1 MVVSM
6 LLRDLTAK
14 WRFVLAVLVLGL
26 LMTGPFLLTS
36 LLIWLGASPGMRE
49 VLVEHLLP
57 QVPLGGV
64 LTAAGFVLGLVLIR
78 RLFNRYVTGM
88 AAMVEELRLM
98 LGSNRSF
105 RITEEG
111 PPELREL
118 VRAIN
123 DLATQR
129 DAYIDDV
136 ESQVTKAKANVE
148 EEKNRLAALMSELA
162 QAVVV
167 SNLDG
172 RILLYNN
179 RARFM
184 FESLAKGPTSVSS
197 GALIGLG
204 RSITSILETSQV
216 DYARETIRLQLERGN
231 RHPVAN
237 FVTTTDS
244 GQLIRVQIA
253 PVLRHSQFDQEVAT
267 ASGYILLIEN
277 ITRVLEQEARRDA
290 VLGTLTEGSRAS
302 LGTLRA
308 AVEMLADNPD
318 MAVEDRERFVAVL
331 ASEVTRMSHR
341 LDESLVTLADTLR
354 QHWPLDD
361 MMAADVI
368 EAAGRRI
375 QQRIRMPVDVQT
387 QTQEPLWIRADSF
400 SLVSALTYL
409 ATRIEE
415 AGEVRSFTLKLG
427 SDDRF
432 VHIDLLWIGLSMSTE
447 TVLSWE
453 IEPMREDHGVNPPTL
468 REVLDRHAG
477 EIWYQRQRPSAPA
490 SIRLLLPRATP
501 EQDVVQ
507 QSIRQPSSDRPEYYD
522 FDLFDR
528 PMGQVDLDQPLAELV
543 YTVFDTETTG
553 LEPANGDEII
563 QIGALRIL
571 NGRPLLQEHFDQLV
585 DPRCRLK
592 AASIAIHG
600 ITDSMLLGQPTID
613 LVLPA
618 FHDFCMD
625 TVLVGHNVAFDMRF
639 LELKEAS
646 LGIRFDQPVLD
657 TLLLSAVAHPNQQS
671 HSLEAIMQRLGIT
684 MDQRHNALADATATA
699 QVFIRLLPALAEQGV
714 VTLRQ
719 ALEAS
724 QKTYFAQVK
733 Y

>member
-1 MVVSM
+1 MF
-6 LLRDLTAK
+6 LRDLKAK
-14 WRFVLAVLVLGL
+14 WRFVIAVLVLGM

-36 LLIWLGASPGMRE
+36 VLIWVGASPDMRE

-57 QVPLGGV
+57 QVPLGGI
-64 LTAAGFVLGLVLIR
+64 LTATGFVLGLALVR

-105 RITEEG
+105 RITEAG

-136 ESQVTKAKANVE
+136 EAQVAKAKSNVE

-167 SNLDG
+167 CNLDG

-204 RSITSILETSQV
+204 RSISSILEASQV
-216 DYARETIRLQLERGN
+216 EYARETIRIQLERGN
-231 RHPVAN
+231 RHALAN
-237 FVTTTDS
+237 FVTTTDNS
-244 GQLIRVQIA
+244 QLIRVQIA
-253 PVLRHSQFDQEVAT
+253 PVLRQVDGVQT

-277 ITRVLEQEARRDA
+277 ITRALEQDAKRDA
-290 VLGTLTEGSRAS
+290 ALGELTEGSRAS

-308 AVEMLADNPD
+308 AVEMLADNPE
-318 MAVEDRERFVAVL
+318 MTAQDRERFIGVL
-331 ASEVTRMSHR
+331 SSEVNRMSER
-341 LDESLVTLADTLR
+341 LDKTLQTVADSLR
-354 QHWPLDD
+354 QNWPLDD
-361 MMAADVI
+361 MMAADI
-368 EAAGRRI
+368 LEAASRRI
-375 QQRIRMPVDVQT
+375 ESRLKIPVSLQT
-387 QTQEPLWIRADSF
+387 DTPEALWIRADSF
-400 SLVSALTYL
+400 ALVSALTFL
-409 ATRIEE
+409 ASRVEE
-415 AGEVRSFTLKLG
+415 SGEVRSLTLALG
-427 SDDRF
+427 SDARF
-432 VHIDLLWIGLSMSTE
+432 VHIDLLWQGSSMSSE

-453 IEPMREDHGVNPPTL
+453 IEPMRDGHGVNPPTL
-468 REVLDRHAG
+468 REVLDRHGG
-477 EIWYQRQRPSAPA
+477 EIWYQRQRAANQA
-490 SIRLLLPRATP
+490 SLRLLIPRATP
-501 EQDVVQ
+501 DERVELIVRDGD
-507 QSIRQPSSDRPEYYD
+507 SRPEYYD
-522 FDLFDR
+522 FDLFER
-528 PMGQVDLDQPLAELV
+528 PLGQVDLDRPLTDLV

-553 LEPANGDEII
+553 LEPGNGDEII

-571 NGRPLLQEHFDQLV
+571 NGRLLQQEHFDQLV
-585 DPRCRLK
+585 DPRVPLK
-592 AASIAIHG
+592 AASVAIHG

-613 LVLPA
+613 QVLPA
-618 FHDFCMD
+618 FHDFCAD
-625 TVLVGHNVAFDMRF
+625 TVLLGHNVAFDMRF
-639 LELKEAS
+639 LEIKEAT
-646 LGIRFDQPVLD
+646 LGLKFDQPVLD
-657 TLLLSAVAHPNQQS
+657 TLLLSAVAHPNQES
-671 HSLEAIMQRLGIT
+671 HSLEAIMQRLGIH

-699 QVFIRLLPALAEQGV
+699 QVFVRLLPALADRGIT
-714 VTLRQ
+714 TLGQ
-719 ALEAS
+719 AIEAS

>member
-1 MVVSM
+1 MF
-6 LLRDLTAK
+6 LRDLTAK
-14 WRFVLAVLVLGL
+14 WRFVLAVGVLGL

-57 QVPLGGV
+57 QVPLGGM
-64 LTAAGFVLGLVLIR
+64 LTATGFVLGLVLIR

-136 ESQVTKAKANVE
+136 ESQVAKAKANVE

-216 DYARETIRLQLERGN
+216 DYARETIRIQLERGN

-237 FVTTTDS
+237 FVTTTDN

-253 PVLRHSQFDQEVAT
+253 PVLKHRSDGSAQQV

-277 ITRVLEQEARRDA
+277 ITRVLEQESRRDE
-290 VLGTLTEGSRAS
+290 VLGELTEGSRAS

-308 AVEMLADNPD
+308 AVEMLADHPD
-318 MAVEDRERFVAVL
+318 MGAEDRDRFVGVL
-331 ASEVTRMSHR
+331 ASEVTRMSKR
-341 LDESLVTLADTLR
+341 LDDTLTSLSDTLR

-361 MMAADVI
+361 MLAADVI

-375 QQRIRMPVDVQT
+375 HERLKLPVDVNT
-387 QTQEPLWIRADSF
+387 MTEVPLWIRADSF
-400 SLVSALTYL
+400 SLVSALTFL

-415 AGEVRSFTLKLG
+415 AGEVRSFALKLD
-427 SDDRF
+427 SDERF
-432 VHIDLLWIGLSMSTE
+432 VHIDLVWTGLSMSTE
-447 TVLSWE
+447 TVLTWE
-453 IEPMREDHGVNPPTL
+453 IEPMRQDHGVNPPTL

-477 EIWYQRQRPSAPA
+477 EIWYQRQRTTTQA

-501 EQDVVQ
+501 EQDA
-507 QSIRQPSSDRPEYYD
+507 SSLAARNESADRPEYYD

-528 PMGQVDLDQPLAELV
+528 PMGQVDLDQPLSELV

-553 LEPANGDEII
+553 LEPASGDEII
-563 QIGALRIL
+563 QIGALRIV
-571 NGRPLLQEHFDQLV
+571 NGRLLHQEHFDQLV
-585 DPRCRLK
+585 DPRCHLK

-618 FHDFCMD
+618 FHDFCAD

-639 LELKEAS
+639 LELKEAA
-646 LGIRFDQPVLD
+646 LGVRFDQPVLD

-671 HSLEAIMQRLGIT
+671 HSLEAIMQRLGIQ
-684 MDQRHNALADATATA
+684 MEQRHNALADATATA
-699 QVFIRLLPALAEQGV
+699 QVFMRLLPALAEQGV

-719 ALEAS
+719 ALAAS

>member
-1 MVVSM
+1 MF
-6 LLRDLTAK
+6 LRDLTAK
-14 WRFVLAVLVLGL
+14 WRFVLAVAVLGL

-36 LLIWLGASPGMRE
+36 VLIWLGASPGMRE
-49 VLVEHLLP
+49 VLVQHLLP
-57 QVPLGGV
+57 QVPLGGM
-64 LTAAGFVLGLVLIR
+64 LTASGFLVGLILIR

-136 ESQVTKAKANVE
+136 ESQVAKAKANVE

-179 RARFM
+179 RARYM

-216 DYARETIRLQLERGN
+216 DYARDTIRIQLERGN

-237 FVTTTDS
+237 FVTTTDN

-253 PVLRHSQFDQEVAT
+253 PVLRNRLDSQDVQV

-277 ITRVLEQEARRDA
+277 ITRLLEQEARRDA
-290 VLGTLTEGSRAS
+290 ALGDLTEGSRSS

-318 MAVEDRERFVAVL
+318 MGTEDRDRFVGVL
-331 ASEVTRMSHR
+331 ASEVTRMSQR
-341 LDESLVTLADTLR
+341 LDNTLTLLADTLR

-361 MMAADVI
+361 MLAADVI
-368 EAAGRRI
+368 EAAGRRV
-375 QQRIRMPVDVQT
+375 QERLKLPVDVNT
-387 QTQEPLWIRADSF
+387 STVEPLWIRADSF
-400 SLVSALTYL
+400 SLVSAMAYL
-409 ATRIEE
+409 ASKIAE
-415 AGEVRSFTLKLG
+415 AGDVRSFALKLG
-427 SDDRF
+427 SDEKF
-432 VHIDLLWIGLSMSTE
+432 VHIDLLWTGLSMSSE

-453 IEPMREDHGVNPPTL
+453 IDPMREDHGVNPPTL

-477 EIWYQRQRPSAPA
+477 EIWYQRQRTTSQA
-490 SIRLLLPRATP
+490 SIRLLLPKAKP
-501 EQDVVQ
+501 DQDLLAK
-507 QSIRQPSSDRPEYYD
+507 IDREPSSDRPEYYD

-528 PMGQVDLDQPLAELV
+528 PMGQVDLDQPLSNLV

-563 QIGALRIL
+563 QIGALRIV
-571 NGRPLLQEHFDQLV
+571 NGRLLHQENFDQLV
-585 DPRCRLK
+585 DPRCQLK
-592 AASIAIHG
+592 AASMAIHG

-618 FHDFCMD
+618 FHDFCAD

-639 LELKEAS
+639 LELKESS
-646 LGIRFDQPVLD
+646 LGLRFDQPVLD

-671 HSLEAIMQRLGIT
+671 HSLEAIMQRLGIQ
-684 MDQRHNALADATATA
+684 MEQRHNALADATATA
-699 QVFIRLLPALAEQGV
+699 QVFMRLLPALAEQGI

-719 ALEAS
+719 ALDAS

>member
-1 MVVSM
+1 MF
-6 LLRDLTAK
+6 LRDLKAK
-14 WRFVLAVLVLGL
+14 WRFVVGVGVLGA

-36 LLIWLGASPGMRE
+36 VLIWLGASPGMRE
-49 VLVEHLLP
+49 MLVQHLLP

-64 LTAAGFVLGLVLIR
+64 LTAAGFVLGLILLR

-105 RITEEG
+105 RITEAG

-129 DAYIDDV
+129 DAFIDDV
-136 ESQVTKAKANVE
+136 EAQVAKAKGNIE

-167 SNLDG
+167 CNLDG

-204 RSITSILETSQV
+204 RSVNSILESSQV
-216 DYARETIRLQLERGN
+216 DYARETIRIQLERGN
-231 RHPVAN
+231 RHAIAN
-237 FVTTTDS
+237 FVTTTDNS
-244 GQLIRVQIA
+244 QLIRVQIA
-253 PVLRHSQFDQEVAT
+253 PVLREVEGVQT

-277 ITRVLEQEARRDA
+277 ITRALEEDAKRDA
-290 VLGTLTEGSRAS
+290 ALGELTEGSRAS

-308 AVEMLADNPD
+308 AVEMLADNPE
-318 MAVEDRERFVAVL
+318 MAADDRGRFVQVL
-331 ASEVTRMSHR
+331 SSEVTRMSDR
-341 LDESLVTLADTLR
+341 LDATLNTLANTLR
-354 QHWPLDD
+354 QNWPLDD
-361 MMAADVI
+361 MMAVDI
-368 EAAGRRI
+368 LEAAGRRI
-375 QQRIRMPVDVQT
+375 ESRLKLPVAVQAAA
-387 QTQEPLWIRADSF
+387 EPLWVRADSF
-400 SLVSALTYL
+400 DLVSALNYL
-409 ATRIEE
+409 ANRIED
-415 AGEVRSFTLKLG
+415 AGDVRSFTLSLG
-427 SDDRF
+427 SDERF
-432 VHIDLLWIGLSMSTE
+432 VHIDLIWLGLSMSTE

-453 IEPMREDHGVNPPTL
+453 IEPIREGYGVNPPTV
-468 REVLDRHAG
+468 REILDRHGG
-477 EIWYQRQRPSAPA
+477 EIWYQRQRAANQA
-490 SIRLLLPRATP
+490 SLRLLIPRATP
-501 EQDVVQ
+501 EERAEINIKDGD
-507 QSIRQPSSDRPEYYD
+507 SRPEYYD

-528 PMGQVDLDQPLAELV
+528 PMGEVDLNRPLVDLV

-563 QIGALRIL
+563 QIGALRVL
-571 NGRPLLQEHFDQLV
+571 NSRLLQQEHFDQLV
-585 DPRCRLK
+585 DPRCVLK
-592 AASIAIHG
+592 PASIAIHG
-600 ITDSMLLGQPTID
+600 ISDSMLLGQPTID
-613 LVLPA
+613 QVLPA
-618 FHDFCMD
+618 FHDFCAD

-639 LELKEAS
+639 LEIKESS

-671 HSLEAIMQRLGIT
+671 HSLEAIMQRLGIDV
-684 MDQRHNALADATATA
+684 DQRHNALADATATA
-699 QVFIRLLPALAEQGV
+699 KVFLKLLPALADQGI
-714 VTLRQ
+714 VTLGQ
-719 ALEAS
+719 AIEAS

>member
-1 MVVSM
+1 MF
-6 LLRDLTAK
+6 LRDLKAK
-14 WRFVLAVLVLGL
+14 WRFVLAVLALGA
-26 LMTGPFLLTS
+26 LMTGPFLLTT
-36 LLIWLGASPGMRE
+36 LLIWLAAKPAVRG

-57 QVPLGGV
+57 QIPLGGV
-64 LTAAGFVLGLVLIR
+64 LTGAGFVLGLLLIR

-123 DLATQR
+123 DLAGQR

-136 ESQVTKAKANVE
+136 EAQVFKAKANVE

-167 SNLDG
+167 CNLDG

-184 FESLAKGPTSVSS
+184 FESLAKGPTSVAS

-204 RSITSILETSQV
+204 RSINSILESSQV
-216 DYARETIRLQLERGN
+216 DYAQEVIRIQLERGN
-231 RHPVAN
+231 RHAIAN

-253 PVLRHSQFDQEVAT
+253 PVLRQANGTQSS
-267 ASGYILLIEN
+267 SGYILLIEN
-277 ITRVLEQEARRDA
+277 ITRAQEQDAKRDVA
-290 VLGTLTEGSRAS
+290 LGELTEGSRAS

-308 AVEMLADNPD
+308 AVEMLADNPE
-318 MAVEDRERFVAVL
+318 MEAMDRERFIQVL
-331 ASEVTRMSHR
+331 SSEVNRMNER
-341 LDESLVTLADTLR
+341 LDRTLTILETTLR
-354 QHWPLDD
+354 QNWPLDD
-361 MMAADVI
+361 VMAVDII

-375 QQRIRMPVDVQT
+375 QSTLKLMVNLDASNS
-387 QTQEPLWIRADSF
+387 ESLWVRADSF
-400 SLVSALTYL
+400 ALVSAITFL
-409 ATRIEE
+409 AARIEE
-415 AGEVRSFTLKLG
+415 TGDVRALTLSLG

-432 VHIDLLWIGLSMSTE
+432 VHIDILWVGLSMSSE

-453 IEPMREDHGVNPPTL
+453 VEPMRDGHGVNPPTL
-468 REVLDRHAG
+468 RDVLDRHGG
-477 EIWYQRQRPSAPA
+477 EIWYQRQRAANQA
-490 SIRLLLPRATP
+490 SLRLLIPRAAP
-501 EQDVVQ
+501 EERIEMSVRDND
-507 QSIRQPSSDRPEYYD
+507 SRPEYYD

-528 PMGQVDLDQPLAELV
+528 PLGQVDLDRPLADLV

-553 LEPANGDEII
+553 LEPSNGDEII

-571 NGRPLLQEHFDQLV
+571 NGRLLYQENFDQLV
-585 DPRCRLK
+585 DPRCHLK
-592 AASIAIHG
+592 AASVAIHG
-600 ITDSMLLGQPTID
+600 ITDSMLMGQPTID

-618 FHDFCMD
+618 FHEFCAD

-639 LELKEAS
+639 LEMKELA
-646 LGIRFDQPVLD
+646 LGLRFDQPVLD

-671 HSLEAIMQRLGIT
+671 HSLEAIMQRLGIE
-684 MDQRHNALADATATA
+684 MEKRHNALADATATA
-699 QVFIRLLPALAEQGV
+699 QIFMRLLPALSEQGI

>member
-1 MVVSM
+1 MF
-6 LLRDLTAK
+6 LRDLTAK

-49 VLVEHLLP
+49 VLIEHLLP
-57 QVPLGGV
+57 QVPLGGM
-64 LTAAGFVLGLVLIR
+64 LTATGFVLGLMLIR

-105 RITEEG
+105 RITEDG

-136 ESQVTKAKANVE
+136 ETQVAKAKANVE

-167 SNLDG
+167 CNLDG

-204 RSITSILETSQV
+204 RSISSILETSQV

-237 FVTTTDS
+237 FVTTTDG

-253 PVLRHSQFDQEVAT
+253 PVLRQQQEASAHPV

-277 ITRVLEQEARRDA
+277 ITRVLEQEAKRDM

-318 MAVEDRERFVAVL
+318 MSPEDRERFVAVL
-331 ASEVTRMSHR
+331 ASEVTRMSQR
-341 LDESLVTLADTLR
+341 LDDTLVTLADTLR

-361 MMAADVI
+361 MLAADVI

-375 QQRIRMPVDVQT
+375 QERLKLPVDVDT
-387 QTQEPLWIRADSF
+387 ATTDPLWIRADSF

-415 AGEVRSFTLKLG
+415 AGEVRSFGLKLA

-432 VHIDLLWIGLSMSTE
+432 VHIDLVWIGLSMSTE

-453 IEPMREDHGVNPPTL
+453 IEPMRQDHGVNPPTL
-468 REVLDRHAG
+468 RDILDRHAG
-477 EIWYQRQRPSAPA
+477 EIWYQRQRPSASA

-501 EQDVVQ
+501 DQDVTAQ
-507 QSIRQPSSDRPEYYD
+507 TSSRQPGSDRPEYYD

-585 DPRCRLK
+585 DPRCPLK

-618 FHDFCMD
+618 FHDFCAD

-639 LELKEAS
+639 LELKEGP

-671 HSLEAIMQRLGIT
+671 HSLEAIMQRLGIE

-699 QVFIRLLPALAEQGV
+699 QVFLKLLPALAEQGV

-719 ALEAS
+719 ALDAS

>member
-1 MVVSM
+1 M
-6 LLRDLTAK
+6 RDLTAK
-14 WRFVLAVLVLGL
+14 WRFVLAVAVLGL

-49 VLVEHLLP
+49 ILVEHLLP
-57 QVPLGGV
+57 QVPLGGM
-64 LTAAGFVLGLVLIR
+64 LTATGFVLGLVLIR

-136 ESQVTKAKANVE
+136 ETQVLKAKANVE

-167 SNLDG
+167 CNLDG

-216 DYARETIRLQLERGN
+216 DYARDTIRLQLERGN

-237 FVTTTDS
+237 FVTTTDG

-253 PVLRHSQFDQEVAT
+253 PVLRQQESQAVAT

-290 VLGTLTEGSRAS
+290 VLGSLTEGSRAS

-318 MAVEDRERFVAVL
+318 MDAEDRERFVAVL
-331 ASEVTRMSHR
+331 ASEVTRMSQR
-341 LDESLVTLADTLR
+341 LDDSLVTLSDTLR

-375 QQRIRMPVDVQT
+375 HERIKMPVDVQT
-387 QTQEPLWIRADSF
+387 ATDIPLWIRADSF

-427 SDDRF
+427 SDERF
-432 VHIDLLWIGLSMSTE
+432 VHMDLIWIGLSMSTE

-453 IEPMREDHGVNPPTL
+453 IEPMRQDHGVNPPTL

-477 EIWYQRQRPSAPA
+477 EIWYQRQRPTAPA

-501 EQDVVQ
+501 EQDVLQ
-507 QSIRQPSSDRPEYYD
+507 QSARQSNADRPEYYD

-528 PMGQVDLDQPLAELV
+528 PMGQVDLDQPLADLV

-585 DPRCRLK
+585 DPRCPLK

-618 FHDFCMD
+618 FHEFCAD

-639 LELKEAS
+639 LELKEGP

-671 HSLEAIMQRLGIT
+671 HSLEAIMQRLGIS

-699 QVFIRLLPALAEQGV
+699 QVFIRLLPALAEQGI

-719 ALEAS
+719 ALDAS

>member
-1 MVVSM
+1 MF
-6 LLRDLTAK
+6 LRDLTAK
-14 WRFVLAVLVLGL
+14 WRFVLAVGVLGL

-57 QVPLGGV
+57 QVPLGGM
-64 LTAAGFVLGLVLIR
+64 LTATGFVLGLVLIR

-136 ESQVTKAKANVE
+136 ESQVAKAKANVE

-216 DYARETIRLQLERGN
+216 DYARETIRIQLERGN

-237 FVTTTDS
+237 FVTTTDN

-253 PVLRHSQFDQEVAT
+253 PVLRHRSDASAQQV

-277 ITRVLEQEARRDA
+277 ITRVLEQESRRDE
-290 VLGTLTEGSRAS
+290 VLGELTEGSRAS

-308 AVEMLADNPD
+308 AVEMLADHPD
-318 MAVEDRERFVAVL
+318 MGAEDRDRFVGVL
-331 ASEVTRMSHR
+331 ASEVTHMSQR
-341 LDESLVTLADTLR
+341 LDDTLSSLSDTLR

-361 MMAADVI
+361 MLAADVI

-375 QQRIRMPVDVQT
+375 HERLKLPVDVNT
-387 QTQEPLWIRADSF
+387 MTEVPLWIRADSF
-400 SLVSALTYL
+400 SLVSALTFL

-415 AGEVRSFTLKLG
+415 AGEVRSFALKLD
-427 SDDRF
+427 SDERF
-432 VHIDLLWIGLSMSTE
+432 VHIDLVWTGLSMSTE
-447 TVLSWE
+447 TVLTWE
-453 IEPMREDHGVNPPTL
+453 IEPMRQDHGVNPPTL

-477 EIWYQRQRPSAPA
+477 EIWYQRQRTTTQA

-501 EQDVVQ
+501 EQDA
-507 QSIRQPSSDRPEYYD
+507 SSLAARNESADRPEYYD

-528 PMGQVDLDQPLAELV
+528 PMGQVDLDQPLSELV

-553 LEPANGDEII
+553 LEPASGDEII
-563 QIGALRIL
+563 QIGALRIV
-571 NGRPLLQEHFDQLV
+571 NGRLLHQEHFDQLV
-585 DPRCRLK
+585 DPRCHLK

-618 FHDFCMD
+618 FHDFCAD

-639 LELKEAS
+639 LELKEAA
-646 LGIRFDQPVLD
+646 LGVRFDQPVLD

-671 HSLEAIMQRLGIT
+671 HSLEAIMQRLGIQ
-684 MDQRHNALADATATA
+684 MEQRHNALADATATA
-699 QVFIRLLPALAEQGV
+699 QVFMRLLPALAEQGV

-719 ALEAS
+719 ALAAS

>member
-1 MVVSM
+1 MF
-6 LLRDLTAK
+6 LRDLKAK
-14 WRFVLAVLVLGL
+14 WRFVLAVVVLGM
-26 LMTGPFLLTS
+26 LMTGPFLLTTV
-36 LLIWLGASPGMRE
+36 LIWLGASPGMRE

-57 QVPLGGV
+57 QVPLGGI
-64 LTAAGFVLGLVLIR
+64 LTATGFFLGLAIVR

-136 ESQVTKAKANVE
+136 EAQVARAKANVE

-204 RSITSILETSQV
+204 RSINSILEASQV
-216 DYARETIRLQLERGN
+216 EYARESIRIQHERGN
-231 RHPVAN
+231 RHAIAN
-237 FVTTTDS
+237 FVTTTDN

-253 PVLRHSQFDQEVAT
+253 PVLRESEGQQII
-267 ASGYILLIEN
+267 SGYILLIEN
-277 ITRVLEQEARRDA
+277 ITKTLEQDARRDA
-290 VLGTLTEGSRAS
+290 ALGDLTEGSRAS

-318 MAVEDRERFVAVL
+318 MSADDRGRFVQVL
-331 ASEVTRMSHR
+331 SSEVTRMSHR
-341 LDESLVTLADTLR
+341 LDDTLKTLADSLR

-361 MMAADVI
+361 MLAADI
-368 EAAGRRI
+368 LEAAARRI
-375 QQRIRMPVDVQT
+375 DQRLHLPVSVDKQSA
-387 QTQEPLWIRADSF
+387 ESLWVRADSF
-400 SLVSALTYL
+400 ALVTALTFL
-409 ATRIEE
+409 AAKIQE
-415 AGEVRSFTLKLG
+415 AGEVRAFTLSLG

-432 VHIDLLWIGLSMSTE
+432 VHMDLMWLGLAMSTE

-453 IEPMREDHGVNPPTL
+453 IEPMRLDHGVNPPTL
-468 REVLDRHAG
+468 REVLDRHGG
-477 EIWYQRQRPSAPA
+477 EIWYQRQRAANQA
-490 SIRLLLPRATP
+490 SLRLLIPRAKP
-501 EQDVVQ
+501 QEQIELSTRD
-507 QSIRQPSSDRPEYYD
+507 DDNRPEYYD

-528 PMGQVDLDQPLAELV
+528 PLGEVDLSRPLADLA

-563 QIGALRIL
+563 QFGAVRIL
-571 NGRPLLQEHFDQLV
+571 NGRLLQKENFDQMV
-585 DPRCRLK
+585 DPRVPLK

-618 FHDFCMD
+618 FRDFCID

-639 LELKEAS
+639 LELKEAP

-671 HSLEAIMQRLGIT
+671 HSLEAIMQRLGIN

-699 QVFIRLLPALAEQGV
+699 KVFLRLLPALAEQGIT
-714 VTLRQ
+714 TLGQ
-719 ALEAS
+719 AIEAS

>member
-1 MVVSM
+1 MF
-6 LLRDLTAK
+6 LRDLTAK
-14 WRFVLAVLVLGL
+14 WRFVLAVVVLGL

-49 VLVEHLLP
+49 VLIEHLLP
-57 QVPLGGV
+57 QVPLGGI
-64 LTAAGFVLGLVLIR
+64 LTATGFVLGLMLIR

-105 RITEEG
+105 RITEDG

-136 ESQVTKAKANVE
+136 ETQVLKAKANVE

-167 SNLDG
+167 CNLDG

-204 RSITSILETSQV
+204 RSISSILETSQV

-237 FVTTTDS
+237 FVTTTDG

-253 PVLRHSQFDQEVAT
+253 PVLRQQQDAPAHPV

-277 ITRVLEQEARRDA
+277 ITRVLEQEAKRDM
-290 VLGTLTEGSRAS
+290 VLGTLTEGSRSS

-318 MAVEDRERFVAVL
+318 MSPEDRERFVAVL
-331 ASEVTRMSHR
+331 ASEVTRMSQR
-341 LDESLVTLADTLR
+341 LDDTLETLADTLR

-361 MMAADVI
+361 MLAADVI

-375 QQRIRMPVDVQT
+375 QERLKMPVDVDT
-387 QTQEPLWIRADSF
+387 ATPDPLWIRADSF

-415 AGEVRSFTLKLG
+415 AGDVRSFGLKLA

-432 VHIDLLWIGLSMSTE
+432 VHIDLVWIGLSMSTE

-453 IEPMREDHGVNPPTL
+453 IEPMRQDHGVNPPTL
-468 REVLDRHAG
+468 REILDRHAG
-477 EIWYQRQRPSAPA
+477 EIWYQRQRPTAPA

-501 EQDVVQ
+501 EHDISAQAT
-507 QSIRQPSSDRPEYYD
+507 RQAGSDRPEYYD

-528 PMGQVDLDQPLAELV
+528 PMGQVDLDQPLADLV

-571 NGRPLLQEHFDQLV
+571 NGRPLQQEHFDQLV
-585 DPRCRLK
+585 DPRCPLK

-618 FHDFCMD
+618 FHDFCAD
-625 TVLVGHNVAFDMRF
+625 TVLLGHNVAFDMRF
-639 LELKEAS
+639 LELKEGP

-699 QVFIRLLPALAEQGV
+699 QVFLKLLPALAEQGV

-719 ALEAS
+719 ALDAS

>member
-1 MVVSM
+1 MF
-6 LLRDLTAK
+6 LRDLTAK
-14 WRFVLAVLVLGL
+14 WRFVLAVGVLGL

-57 QVPLGGV
+57 QVPLGGM
-64 LTAAGFVLGLVLIR
+64 LTATGFVLGLVLIR

-136 ESQVTKAKANVE
+136 ESQVAKAKANVE

-216 DYARETIRLQLERGN
+216 DYARETIRIQLERGN

-237 FVTTTDS
+237 FVTTTDN

-253 PVLRHSQFDQEVAT
+253 PVLKHRTEASAQQV

-277 ITRVLEQEARRDA
+277 ITRVLEQESRRDE
-290 VLGTLTEGSRAS
+290 VLGELTEGSRAS

-308 AVEMLADNPD
+308 AVEMLADHPD
-318 MAVEDRERFVAVL
+318 MGAEDRDRFVGVL
-331 ASEVTRMSHR
+331 ASEVTRMSQR
-341 LDESLVTLADTLR
+341 LDDTLTSLSDTLR

-361 MMAADVI
+361 MLAADVI

-375 QQRIRMPVDVQT
+375 HERLKLPVDVNT
-387 QTQEPLWIRADSF
+387 MTEVPLWIRADSF
-400 SLVSALTYL
+400 SLVSALTFL

-415 AGEVRSFTLKLG
+415 AGEVRSFALKLD
-427 SDDRF
+427 SDERF
-432 VHIDLLWIGLSMSTE
+432 VHIDLVWTGLSMSTE
-447 TVLSWE
+447 TVLTWE
-453 IEPMREDHGVNPPTL
+453 IEPMRQDHGVNPPTL

-477 EIWYQRQRPSAPA
+477 EIWYQRQRTTTQA
-490 SIRLLLPRATP
+490 SIRLLMPRATP
-501 EQDVVQ
+501 EQDA
-507 QSIRQPSSDRPEYYD
+507 SSLAARNESADRPEYYD

-528 PMGQVDLDQPLAELV
+528 PMGQVDLDQPLSELV

-563 QIGALRIL
+563 QIGALRIV
-571 NGRPLLQEHFDQLV
+571 NGRLLHQEHFDQLV
-585 DPRCRLK
+585 DPRCHLK

-618 FHDFCMD
+618 FHDFCAD

-639 LELKEAS
+639 LELKEAA
-646 LGIRFDQPVLD
+646 LGVRFDQPVLD

-671 HSLEAIMQRLGIT
+671 HSLEAIMQRLGIQ
-684 MDQRHNALADATATA
+684 MEQRHNALADATATA
-699 QVFIRLLPALAEQGV
+699 QVFMRLLPALAEQGV

-719 ALEAS
+719 ALAAS

>member
-1 MVVSM
+1 MF
-6 LLRDLTAK
+6 LRDLKAK
-14 WRFVLAVLVLGL
+14 WRFVLAVLVLGI

-36 LLIWLGASPGMRE
+36 VLIWAGASAGMRE
-49 VLVEHLLP
+49 MLIQHLLP
-57 QVPLGGV
+57 QIPLGGM
-64 LTAAGFVLGLVLIR
+64 LTATGFVVGLVLVR

-136 ESQVTKAKANVE
+136 ETQVAKAKANVE

-167 SNLDG
+167 CNLDG

-204 RSITSILETSQV
+204 RSINSILEASQV
-216 DYARETIRLQLERGN
+216 DYARETIRIQLERGN
-231 RHPVAN
+231 RHAIAN
-237 FVTTTDS
+237 FVTTTDNS
-244 GQLIRVQIA
+244 QLIRVQIA
-253 PVLRHSQFDQEVAT
+253 PVLREAAGIQT

-277 ITRVLEQEARRDA
+277 ITRALEQDAKRDTA
-290 VLGTLTEGSRAS
+290 LGELTEGSRAS

-308 AVEMLADNPD
+308 AIEMLADNPE
-318 MAVEDRERFVAVL
+318 MEAEDRERFIGVL
-331 ASEVTRMSHR
+331 SSEVNRMSER
-341 LDESLVTLADTLR
+341 LDVTLKTVADSLR
-354 QHWPLDD
+354 QNWPLDD
-361 MMAADVI
+361 MMAADI
-368 EAAGRRI
+368 LEAAGRRI
-375 QQRIRMPVDVQT
+375 ESRLKLPVAVETETPQ
-387 QTQEPLWIRADSF
+387 PLWIRADSF
-400 SLVSALTYL
+400 ALVSALTFL
-409 ATRIEE
+409 AARIEE
-415 AGEVRSFTLKLG
+415 NGEVRSLTLSLG
-427 SDDRF
+427 SDERF
-432 VHIDLLWIGLSMSTE
+432 VHIDLSWLGLTISSE

-453 IEPMREDHGVNPPTL
+453 IDPMRDGHGVNPPTL
-468 REVLDRHAG
+468 REVLDRHGG
-477 EIWYQRQRPSAPA
+477 EIWYQRQRAANYA
-490 SIRLLLPRATP
+490 SLRLLIPRATP
-501 EQDVVQ
+501 EERVELNVRDGD
-507 QSIRQPSSDRPEYYD
+507 SRPEYYD

-528 PMGQVDLDQPLAELV
+528 PLGQVDLDRPLADLV

-563 QIGALRIL
+563 QFGALRVL
-571 NGRPLLQEHFDQLV
+571 NGRLLQQEHFDQLV
-585 DPRCRLK
+585 DPRVPLK
-592 AASIAIHG
+592 AASVAIHG

-613 LVLPA
+613 QVLPA
-618 FHDFCMD
+618 FHDFCAD

-639 LELKEAS
+639 LEIKEAT

-657 TLLLSAVAHPNQQS
+657 TLLLSAVAHPNQES
-671 HSLEAIMQRLGIT
+671 HSLEAIMQRLGIEIE
-684 MDQRHNALADATATA
+684 QRHNALADATATA
-699 QVFIRLLPALAEQGV
+699 HVFVRLLPALADRGIT
-714 VTLRQ
+714 TLGQ
-719 ALEAS
+719 AIEAS

>member
-1 MVVSM
+1 MF
-6 LLRDLTAK
+6 LRDLTAK
-14 WRFVLAVLVLGL
+14 WRFVLAVGVLGL

-57 QVPLGGV
+57 QVPLGGM
-64 LTAAGFVLGLVLIR
+64 LTATGFVLGLVLIR

-136 ESQVTKAKANVE
+136 ESQVAKAKANVE

-216 DYARETIRLQLERGN
+216 DYARETIRIQLERGN

-237 FVTTTDS
+237 FVTTTDN

-253 PVLRHSQFDQEVAT
+253 PVLRHRSEASAQQV

-277 ITRVLEQEARRDA
+277 ITRVLEQESLRDE
-290 VLGTLTEGSRAS
+290 VLGELTEGSRAS

-308 AVEMLADNPD
+308 AVEMLADHPD
-318 MAVEDRERFVAVL
+318 MGAEDRDRFVGVL
-331 ASEVTRMSHR
+331 ASEVTRMSQR
-341 LDESLVTLADTLR
+341 LDDTLTSLSDTLR

-361 MMAADVI
+361 MLAADVI

-375 QQRIRMPVDVQT
+375 HERLKLPVDVNT
-387 QTQEPLWIRADSF
+387 MTEVPLWIRADSF
-400 SLVSALTYL
+400 SLVSALTFL

-415 AGEVRSFTLKLG
+415 AGEVRSFALKLD

-432 VHIDLLWIGLSMSTE
+432 VHIDLVWTGLSMSTE
-447 TVLSWE
+447 TVLTWE
-453 IEPMREDHGVNPPTL
+453 IEPMRQDHGVNPPTL

-477 EIWYQRQRPSAPA
+477 EIWYQRQRTTTQA

-501 EQDVVQ
+501 EQDA
-507 QSIRQPSSDRPEYYD
+507 SSLAARNESADRPEYYD

-528 PMGQVDLDQPLAELV
+528 PMGQVDLDQPLSELV

-563 QIGALRIL
+563 QIGALRIV
-571 NGRPLLQEHFDQLV
+571 NGRLLHQEHFDQLV
-585 DPRCRLK
+585 DPRCHLK

-618 FHDFCMD
+618 FHDFCAD

-639 LELKEAS
+639 LELKEAT
-646 LGIRFDQPVLD
+646 LGVRFDQPVLD

-671 HSLEAIMQRLGIT
+671 HSLEAIMQRLGIQ
-684 MDQRHNALADATATA
+684 MEQRHNALADATATA
-699 QVFIRLLPALAEQGV
+699 QVFMRLLPALAEQGV

-719 ALEAS
+719 ALAAS

>member
-1 MVVSM
+1 MF
-6 LLRDLTAK
+6 LRDLKAK
-14 WRFVLAVLVLGL
+14 WRFVLAVVVLGM
-26 LMTGPFLLTS
+26 LMTGPFLLTTV
-36 LLIWLGASPGMRE
+36 LIWLGASPGMRE

-57 QVPLGGV
+57 QVPLGGI
-64 LTAAGFVLGLVLIR
+64 LTATGFFLGLAIVR

-136 ESQVTKAKANVE
+136 EAQVARAKANVE

-204 RSITSILETSQV
+204 RSINSILQASQV
-216 DYARETIRLQLERGN
+216 EYARESIRIQHERGN
-231 RHPVAN
+231 RHAIAN
-237 FVTTTDS
+237 FVTTTDN

-253 PVLRHSQFDQEVAT
+253 PVLRESEGQQII
-267 ASGYILLIEN
+267 SGYILLIEN
-277 ITRVLEQEARRDA
+277 ITKTLEQDARRDA
-290 VLGTLTEGSRAS
+290 ALGDLTEGSRAS

-318 MAVEDRERFVAVL
+318 MSAEDRDRFIQVL
-331 ASEVTRMSHR
+331 SSEVTRMSHR
-341 LDESLVTLADTLR
+341 LDDTLKTLADSLR

-361 MMAADVI
+361 MLAADI
-368 EAAGRRI
+368 LDAAARRI
-375 QQRIRMPVDVQT
+375 DQRLHLPVSVDRQSN
-387 QTQEPLWIRADSF
+387 ESLWVRADSF
-400 SLVSALTYL
+400 ALVTALTFL
-409 ATRIEE
+409 AAKIQE
-415 AGEVRSFTLKLG
+415 AGEVRAFTLSLG

-432 VHIDLLWIGLSMSTE
+432 VHMDLMWLGLAMSTE

-453 IEPMREDHGVNPPTL
+453 IEPMRLDHGVNPPTL
-468 REVLDRHAG
+468 REVLDRHGG
-477 EIWYQRQRPSAPA
+477 EVWYQRQRAANQA
-490 SIRLLLPRATP
+490 SLRLLIPRAKP
-501 EQDVVQ
+501 QEQIELSTRD
-507 QSIRQPSSDRPEYYD
+507 DDNRPEYYD

-528 PMGQVDLDQPLAELV
+528 PLGEVDLSRPLADLA

-563 QIGALRIL
+563 QFGAVRIL
-571 NGRPLLQEHFDQLV
+571 NGRLLQQENFDQLV
-585 DPRCRLK
+585 DPRVPLK

-618 FHDFCMD
+618 FRDFCSD

-639 LELKEAS
+639 LELKEAP
-646 LGIRFDQPVLD
+646 LGIRFEHPVLD

-671 HSLEAIMQRLGIT
+671 HSLEAIMQRLGID

-699 QVFIRLLPALAEQGV
+699 KVFLRLLPALAEQGIT
-714 VTLRQ
+714 TLGQ
-719 ALEAS
+719 AIEAS

>member
-1 MVVSM
+1 MF
-6 LLRDLTAK
+6 LRDLTAK
-14 WRFVLAVLVLGL
+14 WRFVLAVGVLGL

-57 QVPLGGV
+57 QVPLGGM
-64 LTAAGFVLGLVLIR
+64 LTATGFVLGLVLIR

-136 ESQVTKAKANVE
+136 ESQVAKAKANVE

-216 DYARETIRLQLERGN
+216 DYARETIRIQLERGN

-237 FVTTTDS
+237 FVTTTDN

-253 PVLRHSQFDQEVAT
+253 PVLRHRSEASAQQV

-277 ITRVLEQEARRDA
+277 ITRVLEQESLRDE
-290 VLGTLTEGSRAS
+290 VLGELTEGSRAS

-308 AVEMLADNPD
+308 AVEMLADHPD
-318 MAVEDRERFVAVL
+318 MGAEDRDRFVGVL
-331 ASEVTRMSHR
+331 ASEVTRMSQR
-341 LDESLVTLADTLR
+341 LDDTLTSLSDTLR

-361 MMAADVI
+361 MLAADVI

-375 QQRIRMPVDVQT
+375 HERLKLPVDVNT
-387 QTQEPLWIRADSF
+387 MTEVPLWIRADSF
-400 SLVSALTYL
+400 SLVSALTFL

-415 AGEVRSFTLKLG
+415 AGEVRSFALKLD

-432 VHIDLLWIGLSMSTE
+432 VHIDLVWTGLSMSTE
-447 TVLSWE
+447 TVLTWE
-453 IEPMREDHGVNPPTL
+453 IEPMRQDHGVNPPTL

-477 EIWYQRQRPSAPA
+477 EIWYQRQRTTTQA

-501 EQDVVQ
+501 EQDA
-507 QSIRQPSSDRPEYYD
+507 SSLAARNESADRPEYYD

-528 PMGQVDLDQPLAELV
+528 PMGQVDLDQPLSELV

-563 QIGALRIL
+563 QIGALRIV
-571 NGRPLLQEHFDQLV
+571 NGRLLHQEHFDQLV
-585 DPRCRLK
+585 DPRCHLK

-618 FHDFCMD
+618 FHDFCAD

-639 LELKEAS
+639 LELKEAT
-646 LGIRFDQPVLD
+646 LGVRFDQPVLD

-671 HSLEAIMQRLGIT
+671 HSLEAIMQRLGIQ
-684 MDQRHNALADATATA
+684 MEQRHNALADATATA
-699 QVFIRLLPALAEQGV
+699 QVFMRILPALAEQGV

-719 ALEAS
+719 ALAAS

>member
-1 MVVSM
+1 MF
-6 LLRDLTAK
+6 LRDLKAK
-14 WRFVLAVLVLGL
+14 WRFVLAVVVLGM

-36 LLIWLGASPGMRE
+36 VLIWLGASPGMRE

-64 LTAAGFVLGLVLIR
+64 LTAAGFVLGLVLVR

-105 RITEEG
+105 RITEAG

-129 DAYIDDV
+129 DAFIDDV
-136 ESQVTKAKANVE
+136 EAQVAKAKGNVE

-167 SNLDG
+167 CNLDG

-184 FESLAKGPTSVSS
+184 FESLAKGPTSVAS

-204 RSITSILETSQV
+204 RSISSILQASQV
-216 DYARETIRLQLERGN
+216 DYARETIRIQLERGN
-231 RHPVAN
+231 RHAIAN
-237 FVTTTDS
+237 FVTTTDNS
-244 GQLIRVQIA
+244 QLIRVQIA
-253 PVLRHSQFDQEVAT
+253 PVLREMNGAQT

-277 ITRVLEQEARRDA
+277 ITRALEQDAKRDA
-290 VLGTLTEGSRAS
+290 ALGELTEGSRAS

-308 AVEMLADNPD
+308 AAEMLADNPE
-318 MAVEDRERFVAVL
+318 MAPEDRERFVQVL
-331 ASEVTRMSHR
+331 SSEVQRMSTR
-341 LDESLVTLADTLR
+341 LDTTLKTVADSLR
-354 QHWPLDD
+354 QNWPLDD
-361 MMAADVI
+361 MMAADII

-375 QQRIRMPVDVQT
+375 ESRLKVPVAVET
-387 QTQEPLWIRADSF
+387 ETPEPLWVRADSF
-400 SLVSALTYL
+400 ALVTALAFL

-415 AGEVRSFTLKLG
+415 GSEVRSFTLALG

-432 VHIDLLWIGLSMSTE
+432 VHIDLMWLGLSMSSE

-468 REVLDRHAG
+468 REVLDRHGG
-477 EIWYQRQRPSAPA
+477 EIWYQRQRAANQA
-490 SIRLLLPRATP
+490 SLRLLIPRATP
-501 EQDVVQ
+501 EERVELNVRDGD
-507 QSIRQPSSDRPEYYD
+507 SRPEYYD

-528 PMGQVDLDQPLAELV
+528 PLGQVDLDRPLADLV

-563 QIGALRIL
+563 QIGALRVL
-571 NGRPLLQEHFDQLV
+571 NGRLLQQEHFEQLV
-585 DPRCRLK
+585 DPRCALK
-592 AASIAIHG
+592 PASIAIHG
-600 ITDSMLLGQPTID
+600 ITDSMLLGKPTID
-613 LVLPA
+613 QVLPA
-618 FHDFCMD
+618 FHDFCAD

-639 LELKEAS
+639 LEIKES
-646 LGIRFDQPVLD
+646 TLGVRFDQPVLD
-657 TLLLSAVAHPNQQS
+657 TLLLSAVAHPNQES
-671 HSLEAIMQRLGIT
+671 HSLEAIMQRLGIDI
-684 MDQRHNALADATATA
+684 DQRHNALADATATA
-699 QVFIRLLPALAEQGV
+699 LVFVRLLPALADRGIT
-714 VTLRQ
+714 TLGQ
-719 ALEAS
+719 AIEAS

>member
-1 MVVSM
+1 MF
-6 LLRDLTAK
+6 LRDLTAK
-14 WRFVLAVLVLGL
+14 WRFVLAVVVLGM

-36 LLIWLGASPGMRE
+36 VLIWLGASTGMRE
-49 VLVEHLLP
+49 VLVQHLLP
-57 QVPLGGV
+57 QVPLGGI
-64 LTAAGFVLGLVLIR
+64 LTAMGFVLGLLLIR

-136 ESQVTKAKANVE
+136 ESQVAKAKANVE

-167 SNLDG
+167 CNLDG

-179 RARFM
+179 RARYM

-204 RSITSILETSQV
+204 RSITSILEASQV
-216 DYARETIRLQLERGN
+216 AYARETIRIQLERGN

-253 PVLRHSQFDQEVAT
+253 PVLRQSDEANGVQT
-267 ASGYILLIEN
+267 ASGLILLIEN
-277 ITRVLEQEARRDA
+277 ITRVLEQEARRDTA
-290 VLGTLTEGSRAS
+290 LGELTEGSRSS

-308 AVEMLADNPD
+308 AVEMLAEHPD
-318 MAVEDRERFVAVL
+318 MEIKDRERFVGVL
-331 ASEVTRMSHR
+331 SSEVTRMSSR
-341 LDESLVTLADTLR
+341 LDATLNSLADSLR

-361 MMAADVI
+361 MLAADVI
-368 EAAGRRI
+368 EAAGRRMHE
-375 QQRIRMPVDVQT
+375 RMKLPVDVET
-387 QTQEPLWIRADSF
+387 ATVDPLWIRADSF
-400 SLVSALTYL
+400 SLVSAITFL
-409 ATRIEE
+409 ASKIEE
-415 AGEVRSFTLKLG
+415 AGEVRSFILRLG
-427 SDDRF
+427 TDEKF
-432 VHIDLLWIGLSMSTE
+432 VHIDLVWTGLSMSSE

-453 IEPMREDHGVNPPTL
+453 IEPMRQDHGVNPPTL

-477 EIWYQRQRPSAPA
+477 EIWYQRQRPTSPA
-490 SIRLLLPRATP
+490 SIRLLLPKATP
-501 EQDVVQ
+501 EQDNINSLQ
-507 QSIRQPSSDRPEYYD
+507 REISNDRPEYYD

-528 PMGQVDLDQPLAELV
+528 PMGQVDLDQPLSNLV

-553 LEPANGDEII
+553 LEPSNGDEII

-571 NGRPLLQEHFDQLV
+571 NGRLLHQEHFDQLV
-585 DPRCRLK
+585 DPRCHLK
-592 AASIAIHG
+592 AASVAIHG
-600 ITDSMLLGQPTID
+600 ITDSMLMGQPTVD

-618 FHDFCMD
+618 FHEFCAD

-646 LGIRFDQPVLD
+646 LGLRFDQPVLD

-671 HSLEAIMQRLGIT
+671 HSLEAIMQRLGI
-684 MDQRHNALADATATA
+684 DVGQRHNALADATATA
-699 QVFIRLLPALAEQGV
+699 QVFMRLLPALAEQGI

-719 ALEAS
+719 ALDAS

>member
-1 MVVSM
+1 MF
-6 LLRDLTAK
+6 LRDLTAK
-14 WRFVLAVLVLGL
+14 WRFVLAVVVLGL

-57 QVPLGGV
+57 QVPLGGM
-64 LTAAGFVLGLVLIR
+64 LTATGFVLGLALIR

-105 RITEEG
+105 RITEDG

-136 ESQVTKAKANVE
+136 ETQVAKAKANVE

-167 SNLDG
+167 CNLDG

-204 RSITSILETSQV
+204 RSISSILETSQV

-237 FVTTTDS
+237 FVTTTDG

-253 PVLRHSQFDQEVAT
+253 PVLRQQQDASAHPI

-277 ITRVLEQEARRDA
+277 ITRVLEQEAKRDM

-318 MAVEDRERFVAVL
+318 MSPEDRERFVAVL
-331 ASEVTRMSHR
+331 ASEVTRMSQR
-341 LDESLVTLADTLR
+341 LDDTLDTLADTLR

-361 MMAADVI
+361 MLAADVI

-375 QQRIRMPVDVQT
+375 QERLKLPVDVDT
-387 QTQEPLWIRADSF
+387 ATLDPLWIRADSF

-415 AGEVRSFTLKLG
+415 AGDVRSFGLKLA

-432 VHIDLLWIGLSMSTE
+432 VHIDLVWIGLSMSTE

-453 IEPMREDHGVNPPTL
+453 IEPMRQDHGVNPPTL
-468 REVLDRHAG
+468 REILDRHAG
-477 EIWYQRQRPSAPA
+477 EIWYQRQRPTAPA

-501 EQDVVQ
+501 DHDVSIQAVR
-507 QSIRQPSSDRPEYYD
+507 QSGSNRPEYYD

-563 QIGALRIL
+563 QVGALRIL
-571 NGRPLLQEHFDQLV
+571 NGRPLQQEHFDQLV
-585 DPRCRLK
+585 DPRCPLK

-618 FHDFCMD
+618 FHDFCAD

-639 LELKEAS
+639 LELKEDP

-671 HSLEAIMQRLGIT
+671 HSLEAIMQRLGIE

-699 QVFIRLLPALAEQGV
+699 QVFLKLLPALAEQGV

-719 ALEAS
+719 ALDAS

>member
-1 MVVSM
+1 M
-6 LLRDLTAK
+6 LLRDLKAK
-14 WRFVLAVLVLGL
+14 WRFVLAVLVLGM

-36 LLIWLGASPGMRE
+36 VLIWAGASPGMRE
-49 VLVEHLLP
+49 MLVQHLLP

-64 LTAAGFVLGLVLIR
+64 LTAGGFVLGLVLVR

-136 ESQVTKAKANVE
+136 EAQVAKAKGNVE

-167 SNLDG
+167 CNLDG

-184 FESLAKGPTSVSS
+184 FESLAKGPTSVAS

-204 RSITSILETSQV
+204 RSINSILEASQV
-216 DYARETIRLQLERGN
+216 DYARETIRIQLERGN
-231 RHPVAN
+231 RHAIAN
-237 FVTTTDS
+237 FVTTTDNS
-244 GQLIRVQIA
+244 QLIRVQIA
-253 PVLRHSQFDQEVAT
+253 PVLREVNGAQT

-277 ITRVLEQEARRDA
+277 ITRALEQDAKRDA
-290 VLGTLTEGSRAS
+290 ALGELTEGSRAS

-308 AVEMLADNPD
+308 AVEMLADHPE
-318 MAVEDRERFVAVL
+318 MSVEDRERFVQAL
-331 ASEVTRMSHR
+331 SSEVKRMSER
-341 LDESLVTLADTLR
+341 LDNTLTTLADSLR
-354 QHWPLDD
+354 QNWPLDD
-361 MMAADVI
+361 MMAADI
-368 EAAGRRI
+368 LEAAKRRI
-375 QQRIRMPVDVQT
+375 ESRLKLPVAVQALGA
-387 QTQEPLWIRADSF
+387 EPLWIRADSF
-400 SLVSALTYL
+400 ALVSALTFL

-415 AGEVRSFTLKLG
+415 SGEVRSFTLALG
-427 SDDRF
+427 HDERF
-432 VHIDLLWIGLSMSTE
+432 VHIDLMWLGLSMSSE

-453 IEPMREDHGVNPPTL
+453 IEPMRDGQGVNPPTL
-468 REVLDRHAG
+468 REVLDRHGG
-477 EIWYQRQRPSAPA
+477 EIWYQRQRAANQA
-490 SIRLLLPRATP
+490 SLRLLIPRATP
-501 EQDVVQ
+501 EERIE
-507 QSIRQPSSDRPEYYD
+507 QSIRDSDSRPEYYD

-528 PMGQVDLDQPLAELV
+528 PVGQVVLDRPLADLV

-571 NGRPLLQEHFDQLV
+571 NGRLLQQEHFDQLV
-585 DPRCRLK
+585 DPRCALK

-600 ITDSMLLGQPTID
+600 ITDTMLVGQPTID
-613 LVLPA
+613 QVLPA
-618 FHDFCMD
+618 FHDFCAD

-657 TLLLSAVAHPNQQS
+657 TLLLSAVAHPNQES
-671 HSLEAIMQRLGIT
+671 HSLEAIMARLGID

-699 QVFIRLLPALAEQGV
+699 RVFVRLLPALADQGIT
-714 VTLRQ
+714 TLAQ
-719 ALEAS
+719 AIDAS
-724 QKTYFAQVK
+724 KKTRFAQVK

>member
-1 MVVSM
+1 MF
-6 LLRDLTAK
+6 LRDLTAK
-14 WRFVLAVLVLGL
+14 WRFVLAVIVLGL

-36 LLIWLGASPGMRE
+36 LLIWLGASIGMRE

-57 QVPLGGV
+57 QVPLGGM
-64 LTAAGFVLGLVLIR
+64 LTATGFVLGLVLIR

-105 RITEEG
+105 RITEDG

-136 ESQVTKAKANVE
+136 ESQVAKAKANVE

-167 SNLDG
+167 CNLDG

-204 RSITSILETSQV
+204 RSISSILQTSQV

-237 FVTTTDS
+237 FVTTTDG

-253 PVLRHSQFDQEVAT
+253 PVLRQQQDASEHPI

-277 ITRVLEQEARRDA
+277 ITRVLEQEAKRDM
-290 VLGTLTEGSRAS
+290 VLGALTEGSRAS

-318 MAVEDRERFVAVL
+318 MSPDDRERFVAVL
-331 ASEVTRMSHR
+331 ASEVTRMSQR
-341 LDESLVTLADTLR
+341 LDDTLVTLADTLR

-361 MMAADVI
+361 MLAADVM

-375 QQRIRMPVDVQT
+375 QERLNLPVSVDTATVD
-387 QTQEPLWIRADSF
+387 PLWIRADSF

-415 AGEVRSFTLKLG
+415 AGEVRSFTLKLA

-453 IEPMREDHGVNPPTL
+453 IEPMRQDHGVNPPTL
-468 REVLDRHAG
+468 REILDRHAG
-477 EIWYQRQRPSAPA
+477 EIWYQRQRPTAPA

-501 EQDVVQ
+501 DQDLAAQ
-507 QSIRQPSSDRPEYYD
+507 TARQAGADRPEYYD

-528 PMGQVDLDQPLAELV
+528 PMGQVDLDQPLADLV

-571 NGRPLLQEHFDQLV
+571 NGRPLQQEHFDQLV
-585 DPRCRLK
+585 DPRCPLK

-618 FHDFCMD
+618 FHDFCAD

-639 LELKEAS
+639 LELKEAA

-671 HSLEAIMQRLGIT
+671 HSLEAIMQRLGIE

-699 QVFIRLLPALAEQGV
+699 QVFLKLLPALAEQGV

-719 ALEAS
+719 ALDAS

>member
-1 MVVSM
+1 MF
-6 LLRDLTAK
+6 LRDLKAK
-14 WRFVLAVLVLGL
+14 WRFVLGVAVLGA

-36 LLIWLGASPGMRE
+36 VLIWLGASVGMRE

-64 LTAAGFVLGLVLIR
+64 LTAAGFVLGLILLR

-129 DAYIDDV
+129 DAFIDDV
-136 ESQVTKAKANVE
+136 EAQVTKAKANVE

-167 SNLDG
+167 CNLDG

-204 RSITSILETSQV
+204 RSINSILESSQV
-216 DYARETIRLQLERGN
+216 DYARETIRIQLERGN
-231 RHPVAN
+231 RHAIAN
-237 FVTTTDS
+237 FVTTTDNS
-244 GQLIRVQIA
+244 QLIRVQIA
-253 PVLRHSQFDQEVAT
+253 PVLREVDGSQT

-277 ITRVLEQEARRDA
+277 ITRALEEDAKRDA
-290 VLGTLTEGSRAS
+290 ALGELTEGSRAS

-308 AVEMLADNPD
+308 AVEMLADNPE
-318 MAVEDRERFVAVL
+318 MAPDDRGRFVQVL
-331 ASEVTRMSHR
+331 SSEVTRMSER
-341 LDESLVTLADTLR
+341 LDATLNTLANTLR
-354 QHWPLDD
+354 QNWPLDD
-361 MMAADVI
+361 MMAADI
-368 EAAGRRI
+368 LEAAGRRI
-375 QQRIRMPVDVQT
+375 ESRLKLPVTVQT
-387 QTQEPLWIRADSF
+387 AAAEALWVRADSF
-400 SLVSALTYL
+400 ALVSALNYL
-409 ATRIEE
+409 ANRIEE
-415 AGEVRSFTLKLG
+415 AGDVRSFTLALG
-427 SDDRF
+427 SDERF
-432 VHIDLLWIGLSMSTE
+432 VHIDLIWLGLAMSTE

-453 IEPMREDHGVNPPTL
+453 IEPIREGYGVNPPTV
-468 REVLDRHAG
+468 REILDRHGG
-477 EIWYQRQRPSAPA
+477 EIWYQRQRAANQA
-490 SIRLLLPRATP
+490 SLRLLIPRATP
-501 EQDVVQ
+501 EERVEINIKDGD
-507 QSIRQPSSDRPEYYD
+507 SRPEYYD

-528 PMGQVDLDQPLAELV
+528 PMGQVDLNRPLADLV

-563 QIGALRIL
+563 QIGALRVL
-571 NGRPLLQEHFDQLV
+571 NSRLLQQEHFDQLV
-585 DPRCRLK
+585 DPRCALK
-592 AASIAIHG
+592 PASIAIHG
-600 ITDSMLLGQPTID
+600 ITDSMVLGQPTID
-613 LVLPA
+613 QVLPA
-618 FHDFCMD
+618 FHDFCLD

-639 LELKEAS
+639 LQIKESS

-657 TLLLSAVAHPNQQS
+657 TLLLSSVAHPNQQS
-671 HSLEAIMQRLGIT
+671 HSLEAIMQRLGIEV
-684 MDQRHNALADATATA
+684 DQRHNALADATATA
-699 QVFIRLLPALAEQGV
+699 KVFLKLLPALADQGI
-714 VTLRQ
+714 VTLGQ
-719 ALEAS
+719 AIEAS

>member
-1 MVVSM
+1 MF
-6 LLRDLTAK
+6 LRDLTAK
-14 WRFVLAVLVLGL
+14 WRFVLAVGVLGL

-57 QVPLGGV
+57 QVPLGGM
-64 LTAAGFVLGLVLIR
+64 LTATGFVLGLVLIR

-136 ESQVTKAKANVE
+136 ESQVAKAKANVE

-216 DYARETIRLQLERGN
+216 DYARETIRIQLERGN

-237 FVTTTDS
+237 FVTTTDN

-253 PVLRHSQFDQEVAT
+253 PVLKHRAEASAQQV

-277 ITRVLEQEARRDA
+277 ITRVLEQESRRDE
-290 VLGTLTEGSRAS
+290 VLGELTEGSRAS

-308 AVEMLADNPD
+308 AVEMLADHPD
-318 MAVEDRERFVAVL
+318 MGAEDRDRFVGVL
-331 ASEVTRMSHR
+331 ASEVTRMSQR
-341 LDESLVTLADTLR
+341 LDDTLTSLSDTLR

-361 MMAADVI
+361 MLAADVI

-375 QQRIRMPVDVQT
+375 HERLKLPVDVNT
-387 QTQEPLWIRADSF
+387 MTEVPLWIRADSF
-400 SLVSALTYL
+400 SLVSALTFL

-415 AGEVRSFTLKLG
+415 AGEVRSFALKLD
-427 SDDRF
+427 SDERF
-432 VHIDLLWIGLSMSTE
+432 VHIDLVWTGLSMSTE
-447 TVLSWE
+447 TVLTWE
-453 IEPMREDHGVNPPTL
+453 IEPMRQDHGVNPPTL

-477 EIWYQRQRPSAPA
+477 EIWYQRQQTTTQA

-501 EQDVVQ
+501 EQDA
-507 QSIRQPSSDRPEYYD
+507 SSLAARNESADRPEYYD

-528 PMGQVDLDQPLAELV
+528 PMGQVDLDQPLSELV

-563 QIGALRIL
+563 QIGALRIV
-571 NGRPLLQEHFDQLV
+571 NGRLLHQEHFDQLV
-585 DPRCRLK
+585 DPRCHLK

-618 FHDFCMD
+618 FHDFCAD

-639 LELKEAS
+639 LELKEAA
-646 LGIRFDQPVLD
+646 LGVRFDQPVLD

-671 HSLEAIMQRLGIT
+671 HSLEAIMQRLGIQ
-684 MDQRHNALADATATA
+684 MEQRHNALADATATA
-699 QVFIRLLPALAEQGV
+699 QVFMRLLPALAEQGV

-719 ALEAS
+719 ALAAS

>member
-1 MVVSM
+1 MF
-6 LLRDLTAK
+6 LRDLKAK
-14 WRFVLAVLVLGL
+14 WRFVLAVVVLGM
-26 LMTGPFLLTS
+26 LMTGPFLLTTV
-36 LLIWLGASPGMRE
+36 LIWLGASPGMRE

-57 QVPLGGV
+57 QVPLGGI
-64 LTAAGFVLGLVLIR
+64 LTATGFFLGLAIVR

-136 ESQVTKAKANVE
+136 EAQVARAKANVE

-204 RSITSILETSQV
+204 RSINSILQASQV
-216 DYARETIRLQLERGN
+216 EYARESIRIQHERGN
-231 RHPVAN
+231 RHAIAN
-237 FVTTTDS
+237 FVTTTDN

-253 PVLRHSQFDQEVAT
+253 PVLRESEGQQII
-267 ASGYILLIEN
+267 SGYILLIEN
-277 ITRVLEQEARRDA
+277 ITKTLEQDARRDA
-290 VLGTLTEGSRAS
+290 ALGDLTEGSRAS

-318 MAVEDRERFVAVL
+318 MSAEDRDRFIQVL
-331 ASEVTRMSHR
+331 SSEVTRMSHR
-341 LDESLVTLADTLR
+341 LDDTLKTLADSLR

-361 MMAADVI
+361 MLAADI
-368 EAAGRRI
+368 LDAAARRI
-375 QQRIRMPVDVQT
+375 DQRLHLPVSVDRQSN
-387 QTQEPLWIRADSF
+387 ESLWVRADSF
-400 SLVSALTYL
+400 ALVTALTFL
-409 ATRIEE
+409 AAKIQE
-415 AGEVRSFTLKLG
+415 AGEVRAFTLSLG

-432 VHIDLLWIGLSMSTE
+432 VHMDLMWLGLAMSTE

-453 IEPMREDHGVNPPTL
+453 IEPMRLDHGVNPPTL
-468 REVLDRHAG
+468 REVLDRHGG
-477 EIWYQRQRPSAPA
+477 EVWYQRQRAANQA
-490 SIRLLLPRATP
+490 SLRLLIPRAKP
-501 EQDVVQ
+501 QEQIELSTRD
-507 QSIRQPSSDRPEYYD
+507 DDNRPEYYD

-528 PMGQVDLDQPLAELV
+528 PLGEVDLSRPLADLA

-563 QIGALRIL
+563 QFGAVRIL
-571 NGRPLLQEHFDQLV
+571 NGRLLQQENFDQLV
-585 DPRCRLK
+585 DPRVPLK

-618 FHDFCMD
+618 FRDFCSD

-639 LELKEAS
+639 LELKEAP
-646 LGIRFDQPVLD
+646 LGIRFEHPVLD
-657 TLLLSAVAHPNQQS
+657 TLLPSAVAHPNQQS
-671 HSLEAIMQRLGIT
+671 HSLEAIMQRLGID

-699 QVFIRLLPALAEQGV
+699 KVFLRLLPALAEQGIT
-714 VTLRQ
+714 TLGQ
-719 ALEAS
+719 AIEAS

>member
-1 MVVSM
+1 MF
-6 LLRDLTAK
+6 LRDMTAK
-14 WRFVLAVLVLGL
+14 WRFVFAVLALGA
-26 LMTGPFLLTS
+26 LMTGPFLLTT
-36 LLIWLGASPGMRE
+36 LLIWLGAKPVMRGL
-49 VLVEHLLP
+49 LVEHLLP

-64 LTAAGFVLGLVLIR
+64 LTAAGFVIGLLLIR

-123 DLATQR
+123 DLAGQR

-136 ESQVTKAKANVE
+136 ESQVAKAKANVE

-167 SNLDG
+167 CNLDG

-179 RARFM
+179 RARYM
-184 FESLAKGPTSVSS
+184 FDSLAKGPTSVSS

-204 RSITSILETSQV
+204 RSISSILEASQV
-216 DYARETIRLQLERGN
+216 EYARETIRIQLERGN
-231 RHPVAN
+231 HHPVAN

-253 PVLRHSQFDQEVAT
+253 PVLRQSDQVNGVQT
-267 ASGYILLIEN
+267 ASGLILLIEN
-277 ITRVLEQEARRDA
+277 ITRVLEQEARRDTA
-290 VLGTLTEGSRAS
+290 LGELTEGSRAS

-308 AVEMLADNPD
+308 AVEMLAEHPD
-318 MAVEDRERFVAVL
+318 METKDRERFIGVL
-331 ASEVTRMSHR
+331 SSEVTRMSSR
-341 LDESLVTLADTLR
+341 LDTTLNSLADSLR

-361 MMAADVI
+361 MLAGDVI

-375 QQRIRMPVDVQT
+375 HQRMKLSVDVET
-387 QTQEPLWIRADSF
+387 ATADPLWIRADSF
-400 SLVSALTYL
+400 SLVSAITFL
-409 ATRIEE
+409 ASKIEE
-415 AGEVRSFTLKLG
+415 AGDVRSFALRLG
-427 SDDRF
+427 SDEKF
-432 VHIDLLWIGLSMSTE
+432 VHIDLVWTGLSMSTE

-453 IEPMREDHGVNPPTL
+453 IEPMRQDHGVNPPTL

-477 EIWYQRQRPSAPA
+477 EIWYQRQRLTSQA
-490 SIRLLLPRATP
+490 SIRLLLPKATP
-501 EQDVVQ
+501 EQDISNSVQ
-507 QSIRQPSSDRPEYYD
+507 REMSSDRPEYYD

-528 PMGQVDLDQPLAELV
+528 PMGQVDLDQPLSNLV

-553 LEPANGDEII
+553 LEPSNGDEII

-571 NGRPLLQEHFDQLV
+571 NGRLLHQEHFDQLV
-585 DPRCRLK
+585 DPRCHLK
-592 AASIAIHG
+592 AASVAIHG
-600 ITDSMLLGQPTID
+600 ITDSMLMGQPTID

-618 FHDFCMD
+618 FHEFCAD

-639 LELKEAS
+639 LELKETS
-646 LGIRFDQPVLD
+646 LGLRFDQPVLD

-671 HSLEAIMQRLGIT
+671 HSLEAIMQRLGI
-684 MDQRHNALADATATA
+684 DVDKRHNALADATATA
-699 QVFIRLLPALAEQGV
+699 QVFIRLLPALAEQGI

>member
-1 MVVSM
+1 MF
-6 LLRDLTAK
+6 LRDLTAK
-14 WRFVLAVLVLGL
+14 WRFVLAVGVLGL

-57 QVPLGGV
+57 QVPLGGM
-64 LTAAGFVLGLVLIR
+64 LTATGFVLGLVLIR

-136 ESQVTKAKANVE
+136 ESQVAKAKANVE

-216 DYARETIRLQLERGN
+216 DYARETIRIQLERGN

-237 FVTTTDS
+237 FVTTTDN

-253 PVLRHSQFDQEVAT
+253 PVLRHRSEASAQQV

-277 ITRVLEQEARRDA
+277 ITRVLEQESRRDE
-290 VLGTLTEGSRAS
+290 VLGELTEGSRAS

-308 AVEMLADNPD
+308 AVEMLADHPD
-318 MAVEDRERFVAVL
+318 MGAEDRDRFVGVL
-331 ASEVTRMSHR
+331 ASEVTRMSQR
-341 LDESLVTLADTLR
+341 LDDTLTSLSDTLR

-361 MMAADVI
+361 MLAADVI

-375 QQRIRMPVDVQT
+375 HERLKLPVDVNT
-387 QTQEPLWIRADSF
+387 MTEVPLWIRADSF
-400 SLVSALTYL
+400 SLVSALTFL

-415 AGEVRSFTLKLG
+415 AGEVRSFALKLD

-432 VHIDLLWIGLSMSTE
+432 VHIDLVWTGLSMSTE
-447 TVLSWE
+447 TVLTWE
-453 IEPMREDHGVNPPTL
+453 IEPMRQDHGVNPPTL

-477 EIWYQRQRPSAPA
+477 EIWYQRQRTTMQA

-501 EQDVVQ
+501 EQDA
-507 QSIRQPSSDRPEYYD
+507 SSLAARNESADRPEYYD

-528 PMGQVDLDQPLAELV
+528 PMGQVDLDQPLSELV

-553 LEPANGDEII
+553 LEPASGDEII
-563 QIGALRIL
+563 QIGALRIV
-571 NGRPLLQEHFDQLV
+571 NGRLLHQEHFDQLV
-585 DPRCRLK
+585 DPRCHLK

-618 FHDFCMD
+618 FHDFCAD

-639 LELKEAS
+639 LELKEAA
-646 LGIRFDQPVLD
+646 LGVRFDQPVLD

-671 HSLEAIMQRLGIT
+671 HSLEAIMQRLGIQ
-684 MDQRHNALADATATA
+684 MEQRHNALADATATA
-699 QVFIRLLPALAEQGV
+699 QVFMRLLPALAEQGV

-719 ALEAS
+719 ALAAS

>member
-1 MVVSM
+1 MF
-6 LLRDLTAK
+6 LRDLTAK
-14 WRFVLAVLVLGL
+14 WRFVLAVGVLGL

-57 QVPLGGV
+57 QVPLGGM
-64 LTAAGFVLGLVLIR
+64 LTATGFVLGLVLIR

-136 ESQVTKAKANVE
+136 ESQVAKAKANVE

-216 DYARETIRLQLERGN
+216 DYARETIRIQLERGN

-237 FVTTTDS
+237 FVTTTDN

-253 PVLRHSQFDQEVAT
+253 PVLKHRAEASAQQV

-277 ITRVLEQEARRDA
+277 ITRVLEQESRRDE
-290 VLGTLTEGSRAS
+290 VLGELTEGSRAS

-308 AVEMLADNPD
+308 AVEMLADHPD
-318 MAVEDRERFVAVL
+318 MGAEDRDRFVGVL
-331 ASEVTRMSHR
+331 ASEVTRMSQR
-341 LDESLVTLADTLR
+341 LDDTLTSLSDTLR

-361 MMAADVI
+361 MLAADVI

-375 QQRIRMPVDVQT
+375 HERLKLPVDVNT
-387 QTQEPLWIRADSF
+387 MTEVPLWIRADSF
-400 SLVSALTYL
+400 SLVSALTFL

-415 AGEVRSFTLKLG
+415 AGEVRSFALKLD
-427 SDDRF
+427 SDERF
-432 VHIDLLWIGLSMSTE
+432 VHIDLVWTGLSMSTE
-447 TVLSWE
+447 TVLTWE
-453 IEPMREDHGVNPPTL
+453 IEPMRQDHGVNPPTL

-477 EIWYQRQRPSAPA
+477 EIWYQRQRTTTQA
-490 SIRLLLPRATP
+490 SIRLLMPRATP
-501 EQDVVQ
+501 EQDA
-507 QSIRQPSSDRPEYYD
+507 SSLAARNESADRPEYYD

-528 PMGQVDLDQPLAELV
+528 PMGQVDLDQPLSELV

-553 LEPANGDEII
+553 LEPASGDEII
-563 QIGALRIL
+563 QIGALRIV
-571 NGRPLLQEHFDQLV
+571 NGRLLHQEHFDQLV
-585 DPRCRLK
+585 DPRCHLK

-618 FHDFCMD
+618 FHDFCAD

-639 LELKEAS
+639 LELKEAA
-646 LGIRFDQPVLD
+646 LGVRFDQPVLD

-671 HSLEAIMQRLGIT
+671 HSLEAIMQRLGIQ
-684 MDQRHNALADATATA
+684 MEQRHNALADATATA
-699 QVFIRLLPALAEQGV
+699 QVFMRLLPALAEQGV

-719 ALEAS
+719 ALAAS

>member
-1 MVVSM
+1 MF
-6 LLRDLTAK
+6 LRDLTAK
-14 WRFVLAVLVLGL
+14 WRFVLAVGVLGL

-57 QVPLGGV
+57 QVPLGGM
-64 LTAAGFVLGLVLIR
+64 LTATGFVLGLVLIR

-136 ESQVTKAKANVE
+136 ESQVAKAKANVE

-216 DYARETIRLQLERGN
+216 DYARETIRIQLERGN

-237 FVTTTDS
+237 FVTTTDN

-253 PVLRHSQFDQEVAT
+253 PVLRHRSEASAQQV

-277 ITRVLEQEARRDA
+277 ITRVLEQESLRDE
-290 VLGTLTEGSRAS
+290 VLGELTEGSRAS

-308 AVEMLADNPD
+308 AVEMLADHPD
-318 MAVEDRERFVAVL
+318 MGAEDRDRFVGVL
-331 ASEVTRMSHR
+331 ASEVTRMSQR
-341 LDESLVTLADTLR
+341 LDDTLTSLSDTLR

-361 MMAADVI
+361 MLAADVI

-375 QQRIRMPVDVQT
+375 HERLKLPVDVNT
-387 QTQEPLWIRADSF
+387 MTEVPLWIRADSF
-400 SLVSALTYL
+400 SLVSALTFL

-415 AGEVRSFTLKLG
+415 AGEVRSFALKLD
-427 SDDRF
+427 SDERF
-432 VHIDLLWIGLSMSTE
+432 VHIDLVWTGLSMSTE
-447 TVLSWE
+447 TVLTWE
-453 IEPMREDHGVNPPTL
+453 IEPMRQDHGVNPPTL

-477 EIWYQRQRPSAPA
+477 EIWYQRQRTTTQA
-490 SIRLLLPRATP
+490 SIRLLMPRATP
-501 EQDVVQ
+501 EQDA
-507 QSIRQPSSDRPEYYD
+507 SSLAARNESADRPEYYD

-528 PMGQVDLDQPLAELV
+528 PMGQVDLDQPLSELV

-563 QIGALRIL
+563 QIGALRIV
-571 NGRPLLQEHFDQLV
+571 NGRLLHQEHFDQLV
-585 DPRCRLK
+585 DPRCHLK

-618 FHDFCMD
+618 FHDFCAD

-639 LELKEAS
+639 LELKEAA
-646 LGIRFDQPVLD
+646 LGVRFDQPVLD

-671 HSLEAIMQRLGIT
+671 HSLEAIMQRLGIQ
-684 MDQRHNALADATATA
+684 MEQRHNALADATATA
-699 QVFIRLLPALAEQGV
+699 QVFMRLLPALAEQGV

>member
-1 MVVSM
+1 MF
-6 LLRDLTAK
+6 LRDLKAK
-14 WRFVLAVLVLGL
+14 WRFVLGVAVLGA

-36 LLIWLGASPGMRE
+36 VLIWLGASVGMRE

-64 LTAAGFVLGLVLIR
+64 LTAAGFVLGLILLR

-129 DAYIDDV
+129 DAFIDDV
-136 ESQVTKAKANVE
+136 EAQVTKAKANVE

-167 SNLDG
+167 CNLDG

-204 RSITSILETSQV
+204 RSINSILESSQV
-216 DYARETIRLQLERGN
+216 DYARETIRIQLERGN
-231 RHPVAN
+231 RHAIAN
-237 FVTTTDS
+237 FVTTTDNS
-244 GQLIRVQIA
+244 QLIRVQIA
-253 PVLRHSQFDQEVAT
+253 PVLREVDGSQT

-277 ITRVLEQEARRDA
+277 ITRALEEDAKRDA
-290 VLGTLTEGSRAS
+290 ALGELTEGSRAS

-318 MAVEDRERFVAVL
+318 MASDDRGRFVQVL
-331 ASEVTRMSHR
+331 SSEVTRMSER
-341 LDESLVTLADTLR
+341 LDATLNTLANTLR
-354 QHWPLDD
+354 QNWPLDD
-361 MMAADVI
+361 MMAADI
-368 EAAGRRI
+368 LEAAGRRI
-375 QQRIRMPVDVQT
+375 ESRLKLPVTVQT
-387 QTQEPLWIRADSF
+387 AAAEALWVRADSF
-400 SLVSALTYL
+400 ALVSALNYL
-409 ATRIEE
+409 ANRIEE
-415 AGEVRSFTLKLG
+415 AGDVRSFTLALG
-427 SDDRF
+427 SDERF
-432 VHIDLLWIGLSMSTE
+432 VHIDLIWLGLAMSTE

-453 IEPMREDHGVNPPTL
+453 IEPIREGYGVNPPTV
-468 REVLDRHAG
+468 REILDRHGG
-477 EIWYQRQRPSAPA
+477 EIWYQRQRAANQA
-490 SIRLLLPRATP
+490 SLRLLIPRATP
-501 EQDVVQ
+501 EERVELNIKDGD
-507 QSIRQPSSDRPEYYD
+507 SRPEYYD

-528 PMGQVDLDQPLAELV
+528 PMGQVDLNRPLADLV

-563 QIGALRIL
+563 QIGALRVL
-571 NGRPLLQEHFDQLV
+571 NSRLLQQEHFDQLV
-585 DPRCRLK
+585 DPRCALK
-592 AASIAIHG
+592 PASIAIHG
-600 ITDSMLLGQPTID
+600 ITDSMVLGQPTID
-613 LVLPA
+613 QVLPA
-618 FHDFCMD
+618 FHDFCLD

-639 LELKEAS
+639 LEIKESS

-657 TLLLSAVAHPNQQS
+657 TLLLSSVAHPNQQS
-671 HSLEAIMQRLGIT
+671 HSLEAIMQRLGIEV
-684 MDQRHNALADATATA
+684 DQRHNALADATATA
-699 QVFIRLLPALAEQGV
+699 KVFLKLLPALADQGI
-714 VTLRQ
+714 VTLGQ
-719 ALEAS
+719 AIEAS

>member
-1 MVVSM
+1 M
-6 LLRDLTAK
+6 LLRDLKAK
-14 WRFVLAVLVLGL
+14 WRFVLGVGVLGA

-36 LLIWLGASPGMRE
+36 VLIWLGASPGMRE
-49 VLVEHLLP
+49 VLVQHLLP

-64 LTAAGFVLGLVLIR
+64 LTATGFVLGLILLR

-129 DAYIDDV
+129 DAFIDDV
-136 ESQVTKAKANVE
+136 EAQVTKAKANVE

-167 SNLDG
+167 CNLDG

-204 RSITSILETSQV
+204 RSINSILESSQV
-216 DYARETIRLQLERGN
+216 DYARETIRIQLERGN
-231 RHPVAN
+231 RHAIAN
-237 FVTTTDS
+237 FVTTTDNS
-244 GQLIRVQIA
+244 QLIRVQIA
-253 PVLRHSQFDQEVAT
+253 PVLRESQGSQT
-267 ASGYILLIEN
+267 PSGYILLIEN
-277 ITRVLEQEARRDA
+277 ITRALEEDAKRDA
-290 VLGTLTEGSRAS
+290 ALGELTEGSRAS

-308 AVEMLADNPD
+308 AVEMLADNPEMTAD
-318 MAVEDRERFVAVL
+318 DRGRFVQVL
-331 ASEVTRMSHR
+331 SSEVTRMSDR
-341 LDESLVTLADTLR
+341 LDTTLHTLANTLR
-354 QHWPLDD
+354 QNWPLDD
-361 MMAADVI
+361 MMAVDI
-368 EAAGRRI
+368 LEAAGRRI
-375 QQRIRMPVDVQT
+375 ESRLKLPVHVQT
-387 QTQEPLWIRADSF
+387 VTPEPLWVRADSF
-400 SLVSALTYL
+400 ALVSALNFL
-409 ATRIEE
+409 AHRIEE
-415 AGEVRSFTLKLG
+415 AGDVRSFTLALG
-427 SDDRF
+427 SDERF
-432 VHIDLLWIGLSMSTE
+432 VHIDLIWLGLSMSTE

-453 IEPMREDHGVNPPTL
+453 IEPIREGFGVNPPTV
-468 REVLDRHAG
+468 REILDRHGG
-477 EIWYQRQRPSAPA
+477 EIWYQRQRAANQA
-490 SIRLLLPRATP
+490 SLRLLIPRATP
-501 EQDVVQ
+501 EERVELN
-507 QSIRQPSSDRPEYYD
+507 IRDGDSRPEYYD

-528 PMGQVDLDQPLAELV
+528 PMGQVDLNRPLADLV

-563 QIGALRIL
+563 QIGALRVL
-571 NGRPLLQEHFDQLV
+571 NSRLLQQEYFDQLV
-585 DPRCRLK
+585 DPRCALK

-600 ITDSMLLGQPTID
+600 ITDNMLQGQPTID
-613 LVLPA
+613 QVLPA
-618 FHDFCMD
+618 FHDFCVD

-639 LELKEAS
+639 LEIKESS

-684 MDQRHNALADATATA
+684 VDQRHNALADATATA
-699 QVFIRLLPALAEQGV
+699 KVFLRLLPALADQGI
-714 VTLRQ
+714 VTLGQ
-719 ALEAS
+719 AIEAS

>member
-1 MVVSM
+1 MF
-6 LLRDLTAK
+6 LRDLTAK
-14 WRFVLAVLVLGL
+14 WRFVLAVGVLGL

-57 QVPLGGV
+57 QVPLGGM
-64 LTAAGFVLGLVLIR
+64 LTATGFVLGLVLIR

-136 ESQVTKAKANVE
+136 ESQVAKAKVNVE

-216 DYARETIRLQLERGN
+216 DYARETIRIQLERGN

-237 FVTTTDS
+237 FVTTTDN

-253 PVLRHSQFDQEVAT
+253 PVLRHRSEASAQQV

-277 ITRVLEQEARRDA
+277 ITRVLEQESRRDE
-290 VLGTLTEGSRAS
+290 VLGELTEGSRAS

-308 AVEMLADNPD
+308 AVEMLADHPD
-318 MAVEDRERFVAVL
+318 MGAEDRDRFVGVL
-331 ASEVTRMSHR
+331 ASEVTRMSQR
-341 LDESLVTLADTLR
+341 LDDTLTSLSDTLR

-361 MMAADVI
+361 MLAADVI

-375 QQRIRMPVDVQT
+375 HERLKLPVDVNT
-387 QTQEPLWIRADSF
+387 MTEVPLWIRADSF
-400 SLVSALTYL
+400 SLVSALTFL

-415 AGEVRSFTLKLG
+415 AGEVRSFALKLD
-427 SDDRF
+427 SDERF
-432 VHIDLLWIGLSMSTE
+432 VHIDLVWTGLSMSTE
-447 TVLSWE
+447 TVLTWE
-453 IEPMREDHGVNPPTL
+453 IEPMRQDHGVNPPTL

-477 EIWYQRQRPSAPA
+477 EIWYQRQRSTTQA
-490 SIRLLLPRATP
+490 SIRLLMPRATP
-501 EQDVVQ
+501 EQDA
-507 QSIRQPSSDRPEYYD
+507 SSLAARNESADRPEYYD

-528 PMGQVDLDQPLAELV
+528 PMGQVDLDQPLSELV

-563 QIGALRIL
+563 QIGALRIV
-571 NGRPLLQEHFDQLV
+571 NGRLLHQEHFDQLV
-585 DPRCRLK
+585 DPRCHLK

-618 FHDFCMD
+618 FHDFCAD

-639 LELKEAS
+639 LELKEAA
-646 LGIRFDQPVLD
+646 LGVRFDQPVLD

-671 HSLEAIMQRLGIT
+671 HSLEAIMQRLGIQ
-684 MDQRHNALADATATA
+684 MEQRHNALADATATA
-699 QVFIRLLPALAEQGV
+699 QVFMRLLPALAEQGV

-719 ALEAS
+719 ALAAS